1 MFAQKVKVKKGE
13 IFIDEV
19 SVGLVESIGSKQ
31 YLFKNKAG
39 EIMFYADFKQ
49 KRLSQS
55 EIFETIELKKNP
67 TDTPNI
73 IEAKQFS
80 INLFD
85 YTKYVVENLVLGKVK
100 LINENG
106 FMMTEINDFFKTKV
120 VETVSEETKISAKY
134 QNLRNQSFIVDKDGR
149 IRDGETYIGAIQKK
163 DSIVKRENNTDLS
176 VTNYRV
182 YDIDHNLISKLT
194 SYNLSPELR
203 KKNKDV
209 LERVK
214 DNVIFVFSG
223 QEIIIYGFEEGIPFE
238 NTIVKYLSSGGYVLR
253 SQYNDMKGEKNDVF
267 KKAKVVEA
275 AKVVENTNEKKAEN
289 SKNFVEK
296 KGYIVDKD
304 GVKTEGEITIYFED
318 PSTDSGFSG
327 GNILTLGGGDF
338 GKSGKIKYI
347 DANGKKQK
355 DSFKSKNGVKFC
367 VETATESV
375 CFLGL
380 KTTGN
385 DVNKALQMTQLSFD
399 GSMFY
404 KIIFE
409 KNNVYLVQDIKSKNF
424 IIKIPSQEKGIFIK
438 TDLGI
443 IKNEKLSEYFK
454 CDSLQLASL
463 NLTSKEELITILELY
478 LEKCK

>member
-1 MFAQKVKVKKGE
+1 MKKLILIVFAISFSVFAQKVKVKKGE

-19 SVGLVESIGSKQ
+19 SVGLVESVGSKQ

-304 GVKTEGEITIYFED
+304 GVKTEGEITI
-318 PSTDSGFSG
+318 
-327 GNILTLGGGDF
+327 
-338 GKSGKIKYI
+338 
-347 DANGKKQK
+347 
-355 DSFKSKNGVKFC
+355 
-367 VETATESV
+367 
-375 CFLGL
+375 CF
-380 KTTGN
+380 
-385 DVNKALQMTQLSFD
+385 
-399 GSMFY
+399 
-404 KIIFE
+404 
-409 KNNVYLVQDIKSKNF
+409 
-424 IIKIPSQEKGIFIK
+424 
-438 TDLGI
+438 
-443 IKNEKLSEYFK
+443 
-454 CDSLQLASL
+454 
-463 NLTSKEELITILELY
+463 
-478 LEKCK
+478 